1 MAKVIKK
8 SSSGK
13 SHRKI
18 RPALTPET
26 RINQLVSM
34 AMDLVEQRLLDG
46 TASSPESTYFLQLG
60 SPKNELELEK
70 LREENKML
78 QAKTKSIEASEE
90 TEKKY
95 QEVIDAIR
103 TYSGYGGDEDEDYD
117 EYE

>member
-1 MAKVIKK
+1 
-8 SSSGK
+8 
-13 SHRKI
+13 
-18 RPALTPET
+18 
-26 RINQLVSM
+26 M

-46 TASSPESTYFLQLG
+46 TASSQETTYFLKLG

-103 TYSGYGGDEDEDYD
+103 TYPGYGGDEDEDEDYD